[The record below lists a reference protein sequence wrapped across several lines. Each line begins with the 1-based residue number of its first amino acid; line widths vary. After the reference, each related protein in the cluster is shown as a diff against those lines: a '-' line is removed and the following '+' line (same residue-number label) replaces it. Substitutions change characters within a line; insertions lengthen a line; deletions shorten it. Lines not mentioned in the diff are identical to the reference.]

1 MVFDRGGSGDDFVLL
16 FEQEDTFVALLAGVV
31 LAAQTVVH
39 D

>member
-1 MVFDRGGSGDDFVLL
+1 MVFDQGGSGDDLVIL
-16 FEQEDTFVALLAGVV
+16 FEQEDTRVALLAGVV